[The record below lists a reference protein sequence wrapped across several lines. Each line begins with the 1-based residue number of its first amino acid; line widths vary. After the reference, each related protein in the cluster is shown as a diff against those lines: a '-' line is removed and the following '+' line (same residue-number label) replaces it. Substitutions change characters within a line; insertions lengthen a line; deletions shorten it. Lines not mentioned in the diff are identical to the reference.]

1 MPKHRWI
8 FAIAL
13 LLFSGC
19 LTGDAADSKPPYN
32 IRVWG
37 PREGLS
43 SITAMT
49 QTRDGYLWL
58 GTLYGLVRFDG
69 FNLTTFDENNTPG
82 LENNRIF
89 HLFEDNHGGL
99 WVGTETAG
107 IKLIKESRVVS
118 VRPPDN
124 TLRTGVLKSACEDAM
139 GAVWLYMA
147 DGKLLHYREGR
158 VEVGGF
164 ATNIV
169 SNRRLI
175 IAEKSGA
182 VLIGVDNGL
191 YITNSVRSGGRVVP
205 KLQYLLASQSGG
217 YWCLGNGTV
226 QKWSGEK
233 REVDLGPYPWGD
245 WPVLCAAE
253 DRSGNLV
260 VGTYGG
266 GVYWFD
272 ASGKATRISRED
284 GLSADNVLSLVVDH
298 ENTLWVGTDGS
309 GLNRVQRSFFEVFG
323 NTKGRTPQSVSEDN
337 REGVWVAMNGGPG
350 AVQYWKDGGS
360 KKSRNT
366 EDLFVKAVLADGDH
380 AWVGTL
386 GPWIETLE
394 HDKNTAF
401 VMSAGLFRL
410 GDDLRPQNVLDTN
423 NSPVSA
429 LFKDRKG
436 ILWAGFQAG
445 LARMEGNRTNWFTVA
460 DGLSANDVRAIAEGT
475 NDDIWIGTDTGGL
488 NLYRNGKF
496 TSFHGN
502 SDGLP
507 SEHISSLLMDGEGV
521 LWIGTSAGLAR
532 FDGRKWTRYGVGEG
546 LASNSI
552 GYLLEDGAG
561 GLWIGSNAG
570 LMRVQK
576 KSLNDFASGATN
588 SVTCRTYEDTDGLP
602 TSECTFGSQP
612 AAARLKS
619 GMLLFPT
626 IRGLASVDLTAIRR
640 NTNPPPVLIE
650 SVSIE
655 GQPRISGG
663 LRSSIPASITIPAG
677 REHLEIQ
684 YTSLNLAAAEKA
696 RFRYLME
703 GFETK
708 GWNDAGKRRVALYP
722 KIPPGNYKFHVTA
735 CNEDGVWNEI
745 GATLA
750 IKVLPPFWRKWW
762 FMTASAFCLVGVIAG
777 VVHYISTQK
786 LQRQLAGMRQQ
797 QALEKERAR
806 IARDIHDQLGA
817 SLTQVSLLGEMVES
831 DKDSP
836 SEVEAHAKQ
845 ISQTARDTTLALDEI
860 VWTVNP
866 SNDTLEGLVTYVCKY
881 VQDYLGIAELRF
893 RLDIPAQLPEA
904 EISPEVRHNVFLTC
918 KEAITNIVRHAR
930 AKSVWV
936 RLRVEPSSFVLE
948 IQDDGKGIPNLEEK
962 KAGSRNGLQNMG
974 RRMED
979 IGGKF
984 DIMAGPEG
992 GTLVRLIVPL
1002 KRK

>member
-1 MPKHRWI
+1 
-8 FAIAL
+8 
-13 LLFSGC
+13 
-19 LTGDAADSKPPYN
+19 
-32 IRVWG
+32 
-37 PREGLS
+37 
-43 SITAMT
+43 
-49 QTRDGYLWL
+49 
-58 GTLYGLVRFDG
+58 
-69 FNLTTFDENNTPG
+69 
-82 LENNRIF
+82 
-89 HLFEDNHGGL
+89 
-99 WVGTETAG
+99 
-107 IKLIKESRVVS
+107 
-118 VRPPDN
+118 
-124 TLRTGVLKSACEDAM
+124 
-139 GAVWLYMA
+139 
-147 DGKLLHYREGR
+147 
-158 VEVGGF
+158 
-164 ATNIV
+164 
-169 SNRRLI
+169 
-175 IAEKSGA
+175 
-182 VLIGVDNGL
+182 
-191 YITNSVRSGGRVVP
+191 
-205 KLQYLLASQSGG
+205 
-217 YWCLGNGTV
+217 
-226 QKWSGEK
+226 
-233 REVDLGPYPWGD
+233 
-245 WPVLCAAE
+245 
-253 DRSGNLV
+253 
-260 VGTYGG
+260 
-266 GVYWFD
+266 
-272 ASGKATRISRED
+272 
-284 GLSADNVLSLVVDH
+284 
-298 ENTLWVGTDGS
+298 
-309 GLNRVQRSFFEVFG
+309 
-323 NTKGRTPQSVSEDN
+323 
-337 REGVWVAMNGGPG
+337 
-350 AVQYWKDGGS
+350 
-360 KKSRNT
+360 
-366 EDLFVKAVLADGDH
+366 
-380 AWVGTL
+380 
-386 GPWIETLE
+386 
-394 HDKNTAF
+394 
-401 VMSAGLFRL
+401 
-410 GDDLRPQNVLDTN
+410 
-423 NSPVSA
+423 
-429 LFKDRKG
+429 
-436 ILWAGFQAG
+436 
-445 LARMEGNRTNWFTVA
+445 
-460 DGLSANDVRAIAEGT
+460 
-475 NDDIWIGTDTGGL
+475 
-488 NLYRNGKF
+488 
-496 TSFHGN
+496 
-502 SDGLP
+502 
-507 SEHISSLLMDGEGV
+507 
-521 LWIGTSAGLAR
+521 
-532 FDGRKWTRYGVGEG
+532 
-546 LASNSI
+546 
-552 GYLLEDGAG
+552 
-561 GLWIGSNAG
+561 
-570 LMRVQK
+570 MRVQK

-626 IRGLASVDLTAIRR
+626 IKGLASVDPSTIRR

-663 LRSSIPASITIPAG
+663 LRSSIPARITIPAG

-750 IKVLPPFWRKWW
+750 IKVLPPFWRTWW
-762 FMTASAFCLVGVIAG
+762 FMTASALCLVGAIAG
-777 VVHYISTQK
+777 VVHYVSTQK

-881 VQDYLGIAELRF
+881 VQDYLGIAELRY

-904 EISPEVRHNVFLTC
+904 EISPEVRHNVFLTS

-962 KAGSRNGLQNMG
+962 KAGSRNGLRNMA
-974 RRMED
+974 RRMDD

-992 GTLVRLIVPL
+992 GTLVRLTVPL
-1002 KRK
+1002 KRN